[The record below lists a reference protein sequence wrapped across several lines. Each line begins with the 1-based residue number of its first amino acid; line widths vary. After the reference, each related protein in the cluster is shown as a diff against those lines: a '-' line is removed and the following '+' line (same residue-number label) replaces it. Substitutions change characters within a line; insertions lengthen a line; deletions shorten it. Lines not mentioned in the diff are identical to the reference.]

1 MHLTALAL
9 LPEWFC
15 FFLVLMCWFCHSLQE
30 KKDKK
35 VLPGCNLLKLLK
47 ESDFGHCVLATGTA
61 QLLQH
66 DTKGY
71 PSSCCTSAH
80 TLADVRRP
88 MNLKQTAMA
97 VDELS

>member
-1 MHLTALAL
+1 MVL
-9 LPEWFC
+9 LLSCPQV
-15 FFLVLMCWFCHSLQE
+15 LVRSQFAREKRQE
-30 KKDKK
+30 SSACVKSAKIAERIR
-35 VLPGCNLLKLLK
+35 L
-47 ESDFGHCVLATGTA
+47 GHCVLATGTA

-80 TLADVRRP
+80 TLANVRWA